1 MKIRLISSP
10 YHLGHR
16 DVAIGA
22 GPTAFLDGGA
32 AQQLRDA
39 GHEVATV
46 VIESSAIPSHEIGAV
61 FHLNS
66 LLATEVQHTVPD
78 GTFPIVL
85 GGNCSTCLGSLGG
98 LGLTDAAIVWFDA
111 HGDFHTA
118 ETTGSGF
125 FDGMPLNIATG
136 NSWHALAKTIPG
148 FRAVPERNVLLAGV
162 RDLDEGEADAL
173 EDSAVHMCDYDAIR
187 AGGVAASLV
196 THLDA
201 IASRVRDLYLHV
213 DLDVVNPK
221 TARINGWQ
229 PEGGLTRSELLESL
243 ELIGDRFQARGAAL
257 TAYDPAFDTDKR
269 GLGIGVE
276 VLQVFGD
283 IGWGP

>member
-1 MKIRLISSP
+1 MKIRLVSSP

-16 DVAIGA
+16 DIAIGA

-39 GHEVATV
+39 GHEVSTV
-46 VIESSAIPSHEIGAV
+46 VIESDKVPSHEIGAV

-66 LLATEVQHTVPD
+66 LLAAEVQRAVRD
-78 GTFPIVL
+78 GAFPVVL
-85 GGNCSTCLGSLGG
+85 GGNCNTCLGSLGG
-98 LGLTDAAIVWFDA
+98 LGLADAAIVWFDA
-111 HGDFHTA
+111 HGDYHTP

-125 FDGMPLNIATG
+125 LDGMALNIATG
-136 NSWHALAKTIPG
+136 RSWRDMAKTIPD
-148 FRAVPERNVLLAGV
+148 FRAVAERNVVLAGV
-162 RDLDEGEADAL
+162 RDLDESEAEAL
-173 EDSAVHMCDYDAIR
+173 EDSAVQICDYDAMR
-187 AGGVAASLV
+187 AGGVAESIV

-201 IASRVRDLYLHV
+201 VASRVRDLYLHV
-213 DLDVVNPK
+213 DLDVVNPE
-221 TARINGWQ
+221 TARINEFQ
-229 PEGGLTRSELLESL
+229 PEGGLTLSEVLGAL
-243 ELIGDRFQARGAAL
+243 ELIGDRFQVRVAAL

-276 VLQVFGD
+276 VLKAFGD